1 MNGLP
6 PSLNKVIESF
16 TRFPGIGKKTA
27 HRLGLH
33 ILKSH
38 SNEIEEF
45 AQALLD
51 VKSKINTC
59 KNCHNIS
66 ETDICGICSDEKRD
80 QSIICICEES
90 SDIYL
95 IEKTGF
101 NGLYHVLGGLLS
113 PLDGIGPD
121 DLHIDSLMERVK
133 STSELIVATDASIE
147 GDATVL
153 YIQKIFD
160 SEPIKMTRLARGL
173 PVGGH
178 LEYVDEATLT
188 RSINERVELHFEV

>member
-6 PSLNKVIESF
+6 PTLNKVIESF

-33 ILKSH
+33 VLKSH

-59 KNCHNIS
+59 NNCHNIS
-66 ETDICGICSDEKRD
+66 ETDLCDICSDDKRD
-80 QSIICICEES
+80 KLIICICAEPP
-90 SDIYL
+90 DIYL

-101 NGLYHVLGGLLS
+101 KGVYHVLGGLLS
-113 PLDGIGPD
+113 PLDGIGPE
-121 DLHIDSLMERVK
+121 DLHIDSLIERVK
-133 STSELIVATDASIE
+133 SASELIVATDASVE
-147 GDATVL
+147 GDATAL
-153 YIQKIFD
+153 YIQKILD
-160 SEPIKMTRLARGL
+160 QPIKITRLARGL

-188 RSINERVELHFEV
+188 RSINERVELHFEE

>member
-6 PSLNKVIESF
+6 PTLNKVIESF

-27 HRLGLH
+27 HRVGLH
-33 ILKSH
+33 VLKSH

-59 KNCHNIS
+59 NNCHNIS
-66 ETDICGICSDEKRD
+66 EADLCDICSDDKRD
-80 QSIICICEES
+80 KSIICICEEP

-101 NGLYHVLGGLLS
+101 KGVYHVLGGLLS

-121 DLHIDSLMERVK
+121 DLHIDSLIERVK
-133 STSELIVATDASIE
+133 SASELIVATDASIE
-147 GDATVL
+147 GDATAL
-153 YIQKIFD
+153 YIQKILD
-160 SEPIKMTRLARGL
+160 QPIKMTRLARGL

>member
-1 MNGLP
+1 MNGLQP
-6 PSLNKVIESF
+6 TLNKVIESF
-16 TRFPGIGKKTA
+16 SRFPGIGKKTA

-33 ILKSH
+33 VLKSH

-59 KNCHNIS
+59 NNCYNIS
-66 ETDICGICSDEKRD
+66 ETNLCEICLDENRAK
-80 QSIICICEES
+80 SIICICEEP

-101 NGLYHVLGGLLS
+101 NGIYHVLGGLLS

-133 STSELIVATDASIE
+133 SASELIVATDASVE
-147 GDATVL
+147 GDATAL
-153 YIQKIFD
+153 YIQKILD
-160 SEPIKMTRLARGL
+160 SQPIKMTRLARGL

>member
-6 PSLNKVIESF
+6 HSLLKVIESF
-16 TRFPGIGKKTA
+16 SKFPGIGKKTA

-33 ILKSH
+33 VLKSH
-38 SNEIEEF
+38 SNEIEKL

-51 VKSKINTC
+51 VKSKINAC
-59 KNCHNIS
+59 DNCHNIS
-66 ETDICGICSDEKRD
+66 ETNLCNICSDEKRD
-80 QSIICICEES
+80 NSTICICEEP

-95 IEKTGF
+95 IEKTGYK
-101 NGLYHVLGGLLS
+101 GTYHVLGGLLS

-133 STSELIVATDASIE
+133 FASELIVATDASVE
-147 GDATVL
+147 GDATAL
-153 YIQKIFD
+153 YIQKIFE
-160 SEPIKMTRLARGL
+160 SQLIKMTRLARGL
-173 PVGGH
+173 PIGSH

-188 RSINERVELHFEV
+188 RSINERVEIHSKV

>member
-6 PSLNKVIESF
+6 PTLNKVIESF

-33 ILKSH
+33 VLKSH
-38 SNEIEEF
+38 SNEIEKF

-59 KNCHNIS
+59 NNCHNIS
-66 ETDICGICSDEKRD
+66 ETDICDICSDNKRD
-80 QSIICICEES
+80 KTIICICEEP

-95 IEKTGF
+95 LEKTGF
-101 NGLYHVLGGLLS
+101 KGVYHVLGGLLS

-121 DLHIDSLMERVK
+121 DLHIDSLIERVK
-133 STSELIVATDASIE
+133 SASELIVATDASIE
-147 GDATVL
+147 GDATAL
-153 YIQKIFD
+153 YIQKILD
-160 SEPIKMTRLARGL
+160 QPIKMTRLARGL

>member
-6 PSLNKVIESF
+6 PTLNKVIESF

-33 ILKSH
+33 VLKSQ

-59 KNCHNIS
+59 NNCHNIS
-66 ETDICGICSDEKRD
+66 EAALCDICSDNKRD
-80 QSIICICEES
+80 KSIICICEEP

-101 NGLYHVLGGLLS
+101 KGVYHVLGGLLS

-121 DLHIDSLMERVK
+121 DLHIDSLIERVK
-133 STSELIVATDASIE
+133 SASELIVATDASIE
-147 GDATVL
+147 GDATAL
-153 YIQKIFD
+153 YIQKILD
-160 SEPIKMTRLARGL
+160 QPIKMTRLARGL

>member
-6 PSLNKVIESF
+6 PTLNKVIESF

-27 HRLGLH
+27 HRLGMH
-33 ILKSH
+33 VLKSK

-59 KNCHNIS
+59 NNCHNIS
-66 ETDICGICSDEKRD
+66 EADLCDICSDDKRD
-80 QSIICICEES
+80 KSIICICEEP

-101 NGLYHVLGGLLS
+101 KGVYHVLGGLLS

-121 DLHIDSLMERVK
+121 DLHIDSLIERVK
-133 STSELIVATDASIE
+133 SASELIVATDASVE
-147 GDATVL
+147 GDATAL
-153 YIQKIFD
+153 YIQKILD
-160 SEPIKMTRLARGL
+160 QPIKMTRLARGL

>member
-6 PSLNKVIESF
+6 PTLNKVIESF

-33 ILKSH
+33 VLKSNR
-38 SNEIEEF
+38 NEIEEF

-51 VKSKINTC
+51 LKSKINTC
-59 KNCHNIS
+59 ENCYNIS
-66 ETDICGICSDEKRD
+66 ETKLCDICSDEKRD
-80 QSIICICEES
+80 KSIICVCEEP

-101 NGLYHVLGGLLS
+101 KGVYHVLGGLLS

-121 DLHIDSLMERVK
+121 DLHIDSLIERVK
-133 STSELIVATDASIE
+133 SASELIVATDASVE
-147 GDATVL
+147 GDATAL
-153 YIQKIFD
+153 YIQKILD
-160 SEPIKMTRLARGL
+160 QPIKMTRLARGL